1 MVLLAPT
8 VTLSLVNVTFNFS
21 CIFSWFSLEGFLYL
35 LRNAR
40 KHQLLLASSLYLSV
54 VSFSEFSFILRQDLT
69 WFGYWKI
76 LALEEGGTLAQIQ
89 YTFMI
94 TLFQLRFGGLI

>member
-1 MVLLAPT
+1 MAYFLKSHDKKQ
-8 VTLSLVNVTFNFS
+8 LSTFLVFFR
-21 CIFSWFSLEGFLYL
+21 GFLWKVFYTCH
-35 LRNAR
+35 RNAR
-40 KHQLLLASSLYLSV
+40 KHQQLASSLYLSV

-76 LALEEGGTLAQIQ
+76 LALEEGGNLAQIQ

>member
-1 MVLLAPT
+1 MAYFLKLHDKKQ
-8 VTLSLVNVTFNFS
+8 LSTFLVFFH
-21 CIFSWFSLEGFLYL
+21 GFLWKVFYTCHS
-35 LRNAR
+35 NAR

-69 WFGYWKI
+69 WFGYLKI
-76 LALEEGGTLAQIQ
+76 LELEDGGKLAQIQ